1 MLSRRTII
9 VLVLLVAIGAGGYL
23 WWRNQAPELPAGI
36 ASGNGRIEAEP
47 LDIASKYA
55 GRIQELRVNEGDRVE
70 AGQVVAVLE
79 SAETEE
85 MLREAQADLRR
96 FTLQRSETLAT
107 LSSRQSELALAQI
120 EYDRAVELRR
130 SQNVSQSVL
139 DQRRVAREAATA
151 SVDAAKAA
159 VGQIEAA
166 IEGAGATVART
177 EAMLNELTLRAPR
190 AARVQYKLV
199 QTGTVV
205 AAGQRVFTLLDLTDV
220 HMTIFLPTADAGRL
234 AIGAEARIVLDA
246 APRYHI
252 PANVSFVASEAQ
264 FTPKFVETQD
274 ERNKLMFRVKLQ
286 IPRDLLVRYADYV
299 KSGLTGVG
307 YVRVDPAVAW
317 PPGLQVALPD
327 ED

>member
-1 MLSRRTII
+1 MLSRRTIV
-9 VLVLLVAIGAGGYL
+9 VLVLLVAVGAGGYF
-23 WWRNQAPELPAGI
+23 WWRNQAPDLPAGI

-55 GRIQELRVNEGDRVE
+55 GRVQELRVDEGDRVE

-79 SAETEE
+79 STETEE
-85 MLREAQADLRR
+85 MLREAEADLRR

-139 DQRRVAREAATA
+139 DQRRVALEAATA

-205 AAGQRVFTLLDLTDV
+205 AAGQRVFTLLDTTDV

-274 ERNKLMFRVKLQ
+274 ERNKLMFRVKLR
-286 IPRDLLVRYADYV
+286 IPRDLLIRYADYV
-299 KSGLTGVG
+299 KTGLTGVG
-307 YVRVDPAVAW
+307 YVRVDPAAEW
-317 PPGLQVALPD
+317 PPGLQVTLPD